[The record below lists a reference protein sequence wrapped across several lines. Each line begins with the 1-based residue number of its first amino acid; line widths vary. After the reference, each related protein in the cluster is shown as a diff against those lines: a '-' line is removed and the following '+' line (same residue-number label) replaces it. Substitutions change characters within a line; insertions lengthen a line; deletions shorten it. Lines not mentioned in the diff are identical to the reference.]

1 MVPFDLETQVAHVK
15 GPVGERLA
23 ISRLSDARPGESDH
37 RQITRAGVADSLNGN
52 RLIES
57 REPPA
62 VGGCERE

>member
-1 MVPFDLETQVAHVK
+1 MVPFDLETHVAHVK

-37 RQITRAGVADSLNGN
+37 RQVTRDGVTDSVNGN

-57 REPPA
+57 REPAA